1 MTKTKVRINL
11 TAIVWNDT
19 QNGDILMDMHS
30 PLLEGNFSN
39 EQGKA
44 LTLAI

>member
-19 QNGDILMDMHS
+19 QNGDILMDMHY
-30 PLLEGNFSN
+30 PLLEDNFN
-39 EQGKA
+39 NGQGKA
-44 LTLAI
+44 LTLTI